1 VLQDVVSRRRLW
13 RLSAVLILALAA
25 VGAFGLDVRAAG
37 INNPSTAAPRVA
49 GRFRNPGTDYSY
61 SMLDRARKLFVG
73 PHRPKPTSGLAT
85 LRNDGAYIRSNGHVP
100 SVTWIGHSTFLLQ
113 IGGLN
118 VLTDPHWGEMTS
130 PVSFA
135 GPRRLIRP
143 GIAFEDLPQIHAVV
157 ISHDHYDHLDE
168 ATVLRLAREH
178 RPKFYVPLGVGAWLA
193 ERGVDGAIE
202 MDWWQKQVFRGVT
215 FVCTPAQHS
224 SGRYLHDQ
232 NKRLWSS
239 WVLHGGG
246 KKVFFAGDTGYNRT
260 LRDIGKLGP
269 FDLVLMP
276 VGGYSGWQRHHPNHV
291 SPEEAVQLFEDVG
304 GKVMVPMHWGTFD
317 LNREPP
323 NEPPGRVLAEALRRG
338 IEERMAILS
347 PGQTIN
353 W

>member
-1 VLQDVVSRRRLW
+1 VVGRRV
-13 RLSAVLILALAA
+13 RLSRVFAVLVLAFTA
-25 VGAFGLDVRAAG
+25 VGAHGLDVRAAG
-37 INNPSTAAPRVA
+37 ITGPSTNAPRVA
-49 GRFRNPGTDYSY
+49 GRFRNPGSEYSY
-61 SMLDRARKLFVG
+61 SMLERTRRLFG
-73 PHRPKPTSGLAT
+73 PHRPKPTAGLAT
-85 LRNDGAYIRSNGHVP
+85 LTNDGAYVRSNGHVP
-100 SVTWIGHSTFLLQ
+100 SVTWIGHSTFLVQ

-143 GIAFEDLPQIHAVV
+143 GIRFEDLPRIDAVV

-168 ATVLRLAREH
+168 DTVLRLAREH

-202 MDWWQKQVFRGVT
+202 LDWWQRAELRGVT

-246 KKVFFAGDTGYNRT
+246 RKLFFAGDTGYHAG

-276 VGGYSGWQRHHPNHV
+276 VGGYSGWQRHPNHV

-304 GKVMVPMHWGTFD
+304 GRLMVPMHWGTFD
-317 LNREPP
+317 LNREPAD
-323 NEPPGRVLAEALRRG
+323 EPPARVLTEALRRG
-338 IEERMAILS
+338 IEERMAILN

>member
-1 VLQDVVSRRRLW
+1 MNRAVGRRL
-13 RLSAVLILALAA
+13 RLPRVFAVVLLALTT
-25 VGAFGLDVRAAG
+25 VGVLGIDVRAAG
-37 INNPSTAAPRVA
+37 ITGSSTTAPRVA
-49 GRFRNPGTDYSY
+49 GRFHNPGTEYSY
-61 SMLDRARKLFVG
+61 SMLERTRRLFVG
-73 PHRPKPTSGLAT
+73 PHRPKPTVGLAT
-85 LRNDGAYIRSNGHVP
+85 LKNDGAYVRSNGHVP
-100 SVTWIGHSTFLLQ
+100 SVTWIGHSTFLVQ

-135 GPRRLIRP
+135 GPRRLVRP
-143 GIAFEDLPQIHAVV
+143 GIRFEDLPRIDAVI

-168 ATVLRLAREH
+168 GTVLRLAREH
-178 RPKFYVPLGVGAWLA
+178 KPKFYVPLGVGAWLA

-202 MDWWQKQVFRGVT
+202 MDWWQRQEFRGVS

-239 WVLHGGG
+239 WVLHSGS
-246 KKVFFAGDTGYNRT
+246 KRLFFAGDTGYNPS

-276 VGGYSGWQRHHPNHV
+276 VGGYSGWQKHPNHV

-304 GKVMVPMHWGTFD
+304 GRLMVPMHWGTFD
-317 LNREPP
+317 LNREPAD
-323 NEPPGRVLAEALRRG
+323 EPPARVLAEALRRG
-338 IEERMAILS
+338 IEERMAILN